1 MSPIAA
7 GLGGAFAAVAGSVGG
22 FYVGEL
28 VRGPFRSKDDQ
39 TLDELIGAAVG
50 AAIGAVI
57 VANAE
62 PKRAAGTLSGPPP
75 QLRWP

>member
-22 FYVGEL
+22 SYAGEL
-28 VRGPFRSKDDQ
+28 IRGPMRSRDTQ

-57 VANAE
+57 VANSE
-62 PKRAAGTLSGPPP
+62 PKRAGTLSGPPLQFLGFP
-75 QLRWP
+75 